1 MEARGLDMHNKI
13 EIIIGFIVVAVAVIF
28 FMFAYSTV
36 RIKTSD
42 KSYPLKA
49 RFTQVEGIVEG
60 SDVLISGIK
69 VGSVTSLKLDPST
82 YYAVMT
88 FTVSDSVKLPV
99 DSSVKIA
106 TNGLLG
112 GKNVS
117 ISAGSSNEY
126 LKSGDEVQYTQS
138 SLNLEDLL
146 SKFLFSMSSSKTTTT
161 H

>member
-1 MEARGLDMHNKI
+1 MHNKI
-13 EIIIGFIVVAVAVIF
+13 ETIIGFVVVAVAVIF

-36 RIKTSD
+36 KIKTSD
-42 KSYPLKA
+42 RSYPIKA

-69 VGSVTSLKLDPST
+69 VGTVTSLKLDPTT

-88 FTVSDSVKLPV
+88 FSVSDAIKLPV
-99 DSSVKIA
+99 DSSVKIS

-117 ISAGSSNEY
+117 ISVGSSSDF
-126 LKSGDEVQYTQS
+126 LKSGDEIQYTQS